1 MNFIS
6 IAFAVFILIFLIVWY
21 LVPKRYR
28 YIVLTIGSWIFY
40 GWGDASMLV
49 TLLVITAWTWVG
61 GLILERYNKTVWY
74 VVFFAGNIAM
84 LGWYKYTAF
93 VLSNLQRFAVFRQ
106 GFLANESLMNIVA
119 PIGISFMIFQTCTYL
134 GDVHHGKM
142 RAERNPLR
150 YAAFVSFFPSVLSG
164 PIQRARDL
172 LPQIC
177 LPADFDSEEFIRGFL
192 YFLWGIFEKICISGQ
207 LSLLTGDPPEGV
219 LSGPAWYL
227 LSAIAFSLYIYADFS
242 GYSDMAIGL
251 GKMLGIRLQPNFNNP
266 YLSRSLSEF
275 WNRWH
280 MSLNQWLIE
289 YIYIP
294 LGGNRKG
301 TIRKY
306 INVMVVFFLSGL
318 WHGASW
324 HFIAWGVV
332 NGILVVIGQILRPL
346 RKHVWHKLKIDED
359 DYLFRHLQQGIVFLM
374 ISMTWLFFAH
384 GIGTAANMVR
394 SIITAAPT
402 MYCDTTLWNAYG
414 STSKTVAMIILT
426 GIFVYMQCRRNGR
439 SDFITRFRNRPL
451 VMQWVVIGVM
461 LSVCVFVYCASYTTV
476 NTEFLYFQF

>member
-1 MNFIS
+1 M
-6 IAFAVFILIFLIVWY
+6 
-21 LVPKRYR
+21 
-28 YIVLTIGSWIFY
+28 LT
-40 GWGDASMLV
+40 
-49 TLLVITAWTWVG
+49 TLLMITVWTWIG
-61 GLILERYNKTVWY
+61 GLILERQNRSVWY
-74 VVFFAGNIAM
+74 VIFFAGNIVM

-93 VLSNLQRFAVFRQ
+93 LLSNLQRFSIFRI
-106 GFLANESLMNIVA
+106 GILANEALMDIVA

-142 RAERNPLR
+142 QAEHNLIR
-150 YAAFVSFFPSVLSG
+150 YAAFASFFPSVLSG

-172 LPQIC
+172 LPQIAMPVD
-177 LPADFDSEEFIRGFL
+177 LDADEFIVGFL
-192 YFLWGIFEKICISGQ
+192 YFLWGIFEKICIADQ
-207 LSLLTGDPPEGV
+207 LSLLIGDPPEGV
-219 LSGPAWYL
+219 LSGPGWYL
-227 LSAIAFSLYIYADFS
+227 VSAIAFSLYIYADFS

-251 GKMLGIRLQPNFNNP
+251 GKMLGIRLQQNFNNP
-266 YLSRSLSEF
+266 YLSRSLAEF

-306 INVMVVFFLSGL
+306 LNVMVVFFLSGL

-332 NGILVVIGQILRPL
+332 NGALVVLGQMLLPIRRQVRHRLR
-346 RKHVWHKLKIDED
+346 IDEND
-359 DYLFRHLQQGIVFLM
+359 VLFRHLQQVIVFLL

-384 GIGTAANMVR
+384 GIGIAIDMIRTM
-394 SIITAAPT
+394 ITAAPA
-402 MYCDTTLWNAYG
+402 MYCDTLLWDLYG
-414 STSKTVAMIILT
+414 STSKTVARIILT
-426 GIFVYMQCRRNGR
+426 GIFVYLQCQRNGR
-439 SDFITRFRNRPL
+439 SDFSKRFRHRPL
-451 VMQWVVIGVM
+451 LLQWSVIGAM
-461 LSVCVFVYCASYTTV
+461 LTICVVVYCTSYATV